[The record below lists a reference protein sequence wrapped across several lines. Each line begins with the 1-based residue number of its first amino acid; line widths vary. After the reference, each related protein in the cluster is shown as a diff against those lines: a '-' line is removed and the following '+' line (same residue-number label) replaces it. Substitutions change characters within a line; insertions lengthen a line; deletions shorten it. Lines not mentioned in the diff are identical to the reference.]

1 MTIQTPSGSTPF
13 PRIGDTIRQLRHGRG
28 ISLRRLAE
36 QLSVSPATLSAIE
49 NGHTGVSAVRVARIA
64 ELLDVPVERIFTTTT
79 TTATAAGGSVP
90 TARDR
95 SATEA
100 ADAAGRRPGQ
110 DVRTSAGVF
119 PGVGD
124 WRQYGPLVLDPALAA
139 ALSAFVD
146 YGYHGSTMRT
156 IAGRAGLSVSGLYH
170 YYESKY
176 EMLVALLDLTM
187 QDLDARMRAARSEG
201 ADPVAR
207 VALLV
212 ECLALFHSH
221 RRETAFLGASE
232 MRSLQPEERARL
244 AAIRRDQQ
252 QMLDD
257 EVAAAV
263 AAGQLRAR
271 APKDAARA
279 VVTMCT
285 AIVQWYRPDGPTS
298 PEELALRYV
307 DFALDLLGRSGSG
320 VG

>member
-1 MTIQTPSGSTPF
+1 MTIPTPSGSTPP
-13 PRIGDTIRQLRHGRG
+13 PRIGDTIRRLRHGRG
-28 ISLRRLAE
+28 VSLRRLAD

-64 ELLDVPVERIFTTTT
+64 ELLEVPVGRIFIPTPGR
-79 TTATAAGGSVP
+79 AAPGGPV
-90 TARDR
+90 
-95 SATEA
+95 TEA
-100 ADAAGRRPGQ
+100 ADAGGRRRSPEA
-110 DVRTSAGVF
+110 RSSAPAGVF

-124 WRQYGPLVLDPALAA
+124 WRHYGPLELDPALAA

-187 QDLDARMRAARSEG
+187 QDLDARMRAARLEG
-201 ADPVAR
+201 ADPVGR

-221 RRETAFLGASE
+221 QRETAFLGASE
-232 MRSLQPEERARL
+232 MRSLQPEEHARL
-244 AAIRRDQQ
+244 AAIRRAQQ

-263 AAGQLRAR
+263 ATGQLRSTT
-271 APKDAARA
+271 PKDAARA

-298 PEELALRYV
+298 PEQLAARYV
-307 DFALDLLGRSGSG
+307 GFALDLLGRSDGG
-320 VG
+320 VS